1 MFLARPRGI
10 SIALFVLLQ
19 RSRSYNPLP
28 KETSFVDCNFL
39 SMHFVIKLFPEIIV
53 KSPSVR
59 RHQTKVLHANI
70 QRLLKPLGK
79 SIEVIRDWEK
89 LEICCEENSQE
100 LRDTLVERLRC
111 TPGISKFSET
121 TTFEYQSLEQI
132 CDLVVDKY
140 ADRLAGKSFGVRV
153 KRNGQQKFSSM
164 EVERAVGSAIMMRTD
179 ANKIDLQQPEV
190 WVEIEV
196 RENRVF
202 LLGETWLGLGGF
214 PIGTQGKVMSLISG
228 GFDSS
233 VSSYQSMRRG
243 MLTHFLFFNIG
254 GRAHEIATRKMAHH
268 LWQRFG
274 SSHESRFVSVP
285 FERVVSEI
293 AEKVPPSYAT
303 VVLKRCMMRCAS
315 EIAEKY
321 KIDAISTGESV
332 GQVSSQTLANLN
344 IIDQAA
350 SCLVMRPLINMDKG
364 DIIDISRR
372 IGTAKMAEDS
382 PEYCG
387 VNSVRPTTRANPEK
401 LAEIEARL
409 DPDLIDQV
417 VARAK
422 QTPVFRLIADIGT
435 LPVDIFP
442 TPTPGAVI
450 VDVRH
455 PDERLDNELTFK
467 ANKVIAIPFFEIQK
481 VFAEQSQA
489 ENYLLYC
496 ERGIMS
502 RLHAELLLEAGYENV
517 GVYKP

>member
-1 MFLARPRGI
+1 
-10 SIALFVLLQ
+10 
-19 RSRSYNPLP
+19 
-28 KETSFVDCNFL
+28 
-39 SMHFVIKLFPEIIV
+39 MHFVIKLFPEIIV
-53 KSPSVR
+53 KSPPVR
-59 RHQTKVLHANI
+59 RHQTKVLHDNI
-70 QRLLKPLGK
+70 QRLLKPLGN
-79 SIEVIRDWEK
+79 SIKVVRDWEK
-89 LEICCEENSQE
+89 LEVSCEENSEE
-100 LRDTLVERLRC
+100 LRSTLVERLRC

-121 TTFEYQSLEQI
+121 TTFEYQNLEEI
-132 CDLVVDKY
+132 CDLVVEKY
-140 ADRLAGKSFGVRV
+140 ADKLAGKSFGVRV
-153 KRNGQQKFSSM
+153 KRSGQQEFNSM
-164 EVERAVGSAIMMRTD
+164 DVERAAGSAIMIRTD
-179 ANKIDLQQPEV
+179 ATKVDLKQPDV
-190 WVEIEV
+190 WVEVEV
-196 RENRVF
+196 REDRVF
-202 LLGETWLGLGGF
+202 LLGETWSGLGGF
-214 PIGTQGKVMSLISG
+214 PIGSQGKVISLISG

-233 VSSYQSMRRG
+233 VSSYLSMRRG

-303 VVLKRCMMRCAS
+303 VVLKRCMMLCAS
-315 EIAEKY
+315 EIADKY
-321 KIDAISTGESV
+321 GIDAISTGESV
-332 GQVSSQTLANLN
+332 GQVSSQTLANLSV
-344 IIDQAA
+344 IDQAA

-372 IGTAKMAEDS
+372 IGTAKMAEGS

-387 VNSVRPTTRANPEK
+387 INSVRPTTGANREK

-409 DPDLIDQV
+409 DPDLIGQV
-417 VARAK
+417 TARAK

-442 TPTPGAVI
+442 TPTPGSVI

-467 ANKVIAIPFFEIQK
+467 ANEVIAIPFFEIQK

-517 GVYKP
+517 GVYRP